1 MKRNYDIFELEG
13 KKQLTIKFE
22 DPIFQPLADFLI
34 VEVPIFE
41 NEIKKEIDEIY
52 SENRYGGFGGNM
64 LSFEGDSANCTVS
77 FDLDS
82 EEFPPPCFLSMREFK
97 KIVYEWC
104 EISAKVRENETTKKF
119 PFTLFD

>member
-1 MKRNYDIFELEG
+1 
-13 KKQLTIKFE
+13 
-22 DPIFQPLADFLI
+22 
-34 VEVPIFE
+34 
-41 NEIKKEIDEIY
+41 
-52 SENRYGGFGGNM
+52 M

-82 EEFPPPCFLSMREFK
+82 EEFPPLCFLSVREFK

-104 EISAKVRENETTKKF
+104 EISTKVRENETTKKF